1 MIKKIIIFIWCIMDL
16 LSTLWQLGVFAAV
29 ILFGTKL
36 GIASGLANL
45 SKKNLVLLCL
55 GYGGGIMFLSA
66 IASVYT
72 SQITEII
79 NTYNSVIYLIMAVIM
94 IVSGIY
100 TIREWKTHEHN
111 KMRTTR
117 MILIAPCPCY
127 FGSILASIIMAA
139 PTVGLGAFS
148 LSKYVA
154 VAMVLVILIGY
165 FASNIIVKFLKKP
178 YPIVIGNFMLF
189 LGIYFMLSAILI
201 PNIIEGF
208 NKSVRALT
216 IPSLSSLAITFGIA
230 IAIMIIGILF
240 SIRKDFLIKF

>member
-1 MIKKIIIFIWCIMDL
+1 MEI
-16 LSTLWQLGVFAAV
+16 LSALWQVGVFAAV

-45 SKKNLVLLCL
+45 SKKNLALLCL
-55 GYGGGIMFLSA
+55 GYGGGIMLLSA
-66 IASVYT
+66 IASLYT
-72 SQITEII
+72 SQITDFI
-79 NTYNSVIYLIMAVIM
+79 NSYNSLLFLIMAVIM
-94 IVSGIY
+94 IFSGIY
-100 TIREWKTHEHN
+100 TIKEWKRHEEN

-154 VAMVLVILIGY
+154 AAMVLVILAGY
-165 FASNIIVKFLKKP
+165 FASNVIVKFLKKP

-189 LGIYFMLSAILI
+189 LGIYFLLSSILI
-201 PNIIEGF
+201 PNIIQVF
-208 NKSVRALT
+208 SQSMKSMT
-216 IPSLSSLAITFGIA
+216 IPSLSSLALTFAIACA
-230 IAIMIIGILF
+230 IAIIGVIV
-240 SIRKDFLIKF
+240 SRKKDFLIDFS